1 MYTILYC
8 LWSENIIL
16 EDSTSIS
23 IFYMWPLVYLLM
35 INSTFKLNDTIKVH
49 FMEPQDLT
57 LHLKDIK
64 FWDFF
69 SEKDLH
75 DSALSSAGSPFTCHF
90 MSLAAAAV
98 RSVWK
103 NFVALMQLLCYTMDP
118 EQSFCLLRSSTELWF
133 TVQSQDESHRGVLMY
148 LIIYPSHFKTTC
160 KSNWNGHTVHI
171 MYHWI
176 YSQKKQYSRM
186 TM

>member
-8 LWSENIIL
+8 LWSENIIP
-16 EDSTSIS
+16 EDSTRIS
-23 IFYMWPLVYLLM
+23 IFYMWPLVYMVM

-69 SEKDLH
+69 SETDLH
-75 DSALSSAGSPFTCHF
+75 DSALSSAGSPSTCHF

-148 LIIYPSHFKTTC
+148 LIIYPSHCKTT
-160 KSNWNGHTVHI
+160 SVNRFNGT
-171 MYHWI
+171 
-176 YSQKKQYSRM
+176 
-186 TM
+186 